1 MAVSYDENVIVSFA
15 ERLYRRASSMVAA
28 GALLRA
34 IVGALPV
41 VIAMELS
48 RTRPNAIAPVA
59 VVVGLIGLAIGAAIG
74 SERAFTLR
82 LLAQQALCQV
92 QIERNTRAAA
102 MGVAPVRTAHPPPI
116 PRG

>member
-15 ERLYRRASSMVAA
+15 DRLYRRASSMVVAYMLF
-28 GALLRA
+28 GVM
-34 IVGALPV
+34 VGVLPV
-41 VIAMELS
+41 VIAMGMNHV
-48 RTRPNAIAPVA
+48 RPNAIGAVA
-59 VVVGLIGLAIGAAIG
+59 AMVGLIGGVIGAMVG

-102 MGVAPVRTAHPPPI
+102 MGMPPVRTAQPPPI